1 MAKKK
6 KVEAPVPA
14 QPPVKPVEKRPT
26 QTKIELPPDEL
37 AAIRELARSLGMTL
51 ATFVKVAVKEK
62 VRRIK
67 EGKE

>member
-6 KVEAPVPA
+6 KVEAPMPA
-14 QPPVKPVEKRPT
+14 PAPAKKRPT
-26 QTKIELPPDEL
+26 QTKIELPPEEL
-37 AAIRELARSLGMTL
+37 EDVRAVARSIGLTL
-51 ATFVKVAVKEK
+51 ASFVKMSVLKE

>member
-6 KVEAPVPA
+6 KVEAPMPA
-14 QPPVKPVEKRPT
+14 PPPVKKRPT

-37 AAIRELARSLGMTL
+37 EAIREVARSIGLTL
-51 ATFVKVAVKEK
+51 ASFVKMAVLKE

-67 EGKE
+67 EGRE